1 MGIFQKFR
9 KEGNNV
15 EKQEIIQVNNQPR
28 FSHLQSY
35 QAVQRRAL
43 IGWIVSRC
51 AVALKLDEIDREA
64 LFIMSFEA
72 VLFDELEDG
81 LVKELMELA
90 NSLVDWIASNSVIE
104 EEMKTSHPEHVSK
117 EILTRVFSEI
127 QADVKF
133 DSMRPNQMEDTWEVY
148 RDVIYASTH
157 GSFLL
162 IAKNEIEKYQQG
174 ERLCSCEIVN
184 REDVPKARNMA
195 KEVFVDLGLAPSK
208 VMGYNLIISE
218 AVTNIL
224 KHAEYG
230 EMTIYQTKD
239 AFHVII
245 SDKGPGFPLKIL
257 PKTTLMAGFSTK
269 ESLGQ
274 GFTLMMKMAKQVV
287 LQTSDGGSTLILIL
301 EAGKED
307 RGSEN

>member
-1 MGIFQKFR
+1 MGFFQKFR
-9 KEGNNV
+9 KEGTGDN
-15 EKQEIIQVNNQPR
+15 QEEVQLTTGPK

-35 QAVQRRAL
+35 QSVQRRAL
-43 IGWIVSRC
+43 IGWIVSKC
-51 AVALKLDEIDREA
+51 AAALKLDELDREA
-64 LFIMSFEA
+64 LFLLSFETET
-72 VLFDELEDG
+72 FEQLEDG
-81 LVKELMELA
+81 LVRELMELA
-90 NSLVDWIASNSVIE
+90 SNLVDWIRSNAVIE
-104 EEMKTSHPEHVSK
+104 EEMKAIHPEHISK
-117 EILTRVFSEI
+117 EVLTRIFSEI

-133 DSMRPNQMEDTWEVY
+133 DDLQPNQKENTWEVY

-162 IAKNEIEKYQQG
+162 IAKHEIAKYQQG
-174 ERLCSCEIVN
+174 EQLCAVKIVN
-184 REDVPKARNMA
+184 REDVPKARNTA
-195 KEVFVDLGLAPSK
+195 KEVFMELGLPSSK
-208 VMGYNLIISE
+208 VMSYNLIISE

-230 EMTIYQTKD
+230 EMTIYRAPD

-287 LQTSDGGSTLILIL
+287 LETSDTGSTLILIL
-301 EAGKED
+301 EAGGDEHANEK
-307 RGSEN
+307 

>member
-1 MGIFQKFR
+1 MGLFKKFR
-9 KEGNNV
+9 KEENS
-15 EKQEIIQVNNQPR
+15 EKTEAKPSVNQPQL
-28 FSHLQSY
+28 SHLQNY
-35 QAVQRRAL
+35 HGVQKRAL

-51 AVALKLDEIDREA
+51 AHALKLEEVNRED
-64 LFIMSFEA
+64 LFLRSFTVESYE
-72 VLFDELEDG
+72 ELEDG
-81 LVKELMELA
+81 LEKELMQLA
-90 NSLVDWIASNSVIE
+90 DKLVEWIKVNAVIE
-104 EEMKTSHPEHVSK
+104 EEMKTINPQHISK
-117 EILTRVFSEI
+117 EVLTRIFSEI

-133 DSMRPNQMEDTWEVY
+133 DSLRPNQVQSAWEVY

-162 IAKNEIEKYQQG
+162 ISKIELEKYQQG
-174 ERLCSCEIVN
+174 ELLCSCDVVH

-195 KEVFVDLGLAPSK
+195 KEIFTNKGLSSSR
-208 VMGYNLIISE
+208 VMSYNLIISE

-230 EMTIYQTKD
+230 KMSIYQNENQLY
-239 AFHVII
+239 VVV
-245 SDKGPGFPLKIL
+245 SDRGPGFPLKIL

-287 LQTSDGGSTLILIL
+287 LETSSEGSTLILVL
-301 EAGKED
+301 DVEKGGKANE
-307 RGSEN
+307 E